1 MNTRSIANG
10 KRTTVACEHKC
21 IAWGQM
27 SDLTLLLPLI
37 DGSSARSAATA
48 DVMMLLGPPT
58 KQPMKARR
66 RSRIVTG
73 MSFMY
78 SANTQRR
85 GQRMPKGMSE

>member
-1 MNTRSIANG
+1 VGVSVGGFRMCCSGIRVNRWI
-10 KRTTVACEHKC
+10 
-21 IAWGQM
+21 
-27 SDLTLLLPLI
+27 DLTTLLLPLI

-48 DVMMLLGPPT
+48 DVMMLFGPPT

-66 RSRIVTG
+66 SSRIVTG

-85 GQRMPKGMSE
+85 GQRIPAKVERGWRG